1 MLFRYSAVATALSPE
16 PTTATSLPLKNV
28 KIYYS
33 ALVQSIQGDGKVEG
47 LVLDSGKKVKVDGI
61 FVTIGRKPDTEF
73 LKNKINLDEKGY
85 IITDETAH
93 SSMEGVF
100 ACGDVSTIAVKQIV
114 TAAAT
119 GAIAAT
125 SALNYITEH

>member
-1 MLFRYSAVATALSPE
+1 M
-16 PTTATSLPLKNV
+16 
-28 KIYYS
+28 
-33 ALVQSIQGDGKVEG
+33 QSIKGDGKVEG
-47 LVLDSGKKVKVDGI
+47 LVLDSGQKVKVDGI

-125 SALNYITEH
+125 SALNYIAEH